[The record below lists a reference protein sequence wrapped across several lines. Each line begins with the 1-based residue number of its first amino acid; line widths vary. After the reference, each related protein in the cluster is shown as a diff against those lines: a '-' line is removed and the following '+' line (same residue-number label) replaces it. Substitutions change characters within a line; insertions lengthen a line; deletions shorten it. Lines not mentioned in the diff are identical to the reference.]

1 MQRENL
7 RHYIGG
13 AALVLLAG
21 SITFAQQPTEADQ
34 VKSRQRIFMM
44 EGVLERA
51 VSNGADNMVRQMKAV
66 MGDAPQ
72 FTGIP
77 EVRGFR
83 LDGYGVFFDV
93 EVPALRLPVTWPLR
107 YMFRDNRETMGIV
120 NELRAMMGESEPRQR
135 ERLAQVVRQLEQQ
148 AQVPAALRGTGRIGA
163 AAVPVGGGA
172 QPQPDPAA
180 YDDPEEHY
188 TREVKAALVDA
199 MIENSGPIALGAE
212 EWLTVAARDNVPRDP
227 LIPTDAA
234 DTHTVLFRIKGSDLG
249 GVSRRPDYARGNP
262 QEGRDPRVLD
272 ASFVRGLGPWSA
284 PRGPLVLRPP
294 RTPDDGPHKG
304 PGTSLNGNPSLR
316 LVSYLVLCTI
326 PA

>member
-1 MQRENL
+1 MLRKNL
-7 RHYIGG
+7 RHYIAGTV
-13 AALVLLAG
+13 LVLLTG
-21 SITFAQQPTEADQ
+21 SITFAQQQNEIDQ
-34 VKSRQRIFMM
+34 VKARQRISMM

-66 MGDAPQ
+66 MGDAPML
-72 FTGIP
+72 TGVP

-107 YMFRDNRETMGIV
+107 YMFRDNRETIGIV
-120 NELRAMMGESEPRQR
+120 NELRAMMVEAEPRQR
-135 ERLAQVVRQLEQQ
+135 ERLGQVVRQLEQQ

-163 AAVPVGGGA
+163 PAATGVPVGGGA
-172 QPQPDPAA
+172 QPQPDPSA

-199 MIENSGPIALGAE
+199 LIENSGPIAIGTE

-234 DTHTVLFRIKGSDLG
+234 DTRTVMFRVKGSDLAAYRAG
-249 GVSRRPDYARGNP
+249 RMPLEEVRKKVETRG
-262 QEGRDPRVLD
+262 
-272 ASFVRGLGPWSA
+272 
-284 PRGPLVLRPP
+284 
-294 RTPDDGPHKG
+294 
-304 PGTSLNGNPSLR
+304 
-316 LVSYLVLCTI
+316 Y
-326 PA
+326 